1 MTLTTA
7 HQCKSRLWTHTAD
20 YCDKCEREAHV
31 KAVGNQ
37 ELCDDCIAD
46 RRNYLE
52 NEWNEVMDIIEAE
65 GEVPML
71 INQLNQIE
79 NDLKLLP

>member
-1 MTLTTA
+1 MTITHSFTA
-7 HQCKSRLWTHTAD
+7 RGTKLTHTAD

-31 KAVGNQ
+31 KSVGNQ
-37 ELCDDCIAD
+37 ELCDECIKD

-79 NDLKLLP
+79 NELKLFP